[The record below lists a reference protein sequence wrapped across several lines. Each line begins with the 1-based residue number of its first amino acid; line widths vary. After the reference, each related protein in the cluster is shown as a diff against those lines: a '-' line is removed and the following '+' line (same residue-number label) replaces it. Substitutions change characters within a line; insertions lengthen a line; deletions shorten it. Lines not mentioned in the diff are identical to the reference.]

1 VEDSFKNNGYIK
13 TNSICKNQRGNKEKK
28 TFILTPRYSDISSEE
43 LLLCVSSSSS
53 AMVFVFVSLFFLLGF
68 GKGPQKPTVDGKCPF
83 CFRLDN
89 GRPLNHSRIL
99 LINDIPFDYHPP
111 SNFLDLLET
120 FLIFQIF

>member
-1 VEDSFKNNGYIK
+1 MG
-13 TNSICKNQRGNKEKK
+13 
-28 TFILTPRYSDISSEE
+28 ILKQIRFAKIRSEE